1 MAGNPIHFEDGA
13 QYEESMGIWSRL
25 AGDKFI
31 DWLAPQSG
39 LRWIDIGCG
48 NGAFTE
54 LLVDRCSPAEVQG
67 IDPSEGQLA
76 FARMRPA
83 ARLAKFRIGD
93 AMALPFDAAAFDA
106 AVMALVVVF
115 VPEPA
120 KGMDEMVRVVR
131 PGGLI
136 ATYVW
141 DMVDGGF
148 PLDPILEEM
157 RAMNIAFPRP
167 LQVDKSRMAALVELW
182 KRAQLTGV
190 DTREITVE
198 RAFPEFEKFWN
209 MNLKGSTVGSA
220 ISALPPSDALTLK
233 ERVRERLKAAG
244 SGSFTYSS
252 RANAIRGYK
261 PG

>member
-1 MAGNPIHFEDGA
+1 MAENAIRFEDGA
-13 QYEESMGIWSRL
+13 HYEESMGVWSRL
-25 AGDKFI
+25 AGNTFL
-31 DWLAPQSG
+31 DWLAPQAG

-76 FARMRPA
+76 YARMRPA
-83 ARLAKFRIGD
+83 ARLAKFQLGD

-115 VPEPA
+115 VPEPD
-120 KGMDEMVRVVR
+120 KSIDEMVRVVQ

-157 RAMNIAFPRP
+157 RTMKIAFPRP
-167 LQVDKSRMAALVELW
+167 AQVDMSRMEALVELW
-182 KRAQLTGV
+182 KRAGLRGV
-190 DTREITVE
+190 DTREIAVDRT
-198 RAFPEFEKFWN
+198 FPEFETFWN
-209 MNLKGSTVGSA
+209 MNLKGSTVGPI
-220 ISALPPSDALTLK
+220 ISALSSSDALALK
-233 ERVRERLKAAG
+233 DRVRERLKVAG
-244 SGSFTYSS
+244 SGSFTYGS
-252 RANAIRGYK
+252 RANAIKGYK
-261 PG
+261 PA

>member
-1 MAGNPIHFEDGA
+1 
-13 QYEESMGIWSRL
+13 
-25 AGDKFI
+25 
-31 DWLAPQSG
+31 
-39 LRWIDIGCG
+39 
-48 NGAFTE
+48 
-54 LLVDRCSPAEVQG
+54 
-67 IDPSEGQLA
+67 
-76 FARMRPA
+76 
-83 ARLAKFRIGD
+83 
-93 AMALPFDAAAFDA
+93 MALPFDAAAFDA

-209 MNLKGSTVGSA
+209 MNLKGSTVGPA
-220 ISALPPSDALTLK
+220 ISALSPSDALTLK